1 MLEIILC
8 DDDPFILKIIR
19 EQVEH
24 ILSESISEGRIA
36 CVASGYQ
43 ELFLFLKK
51 HSDVYNI
58 VLALDVQHYD
68 FIYVYIAK

>member
-24 ILSESISEGRIA
+24 ILSEYIPEGRIA
-36 CVASGYQ
+36 CVSSCYQ
-43 ELFLFLKK
+43 ELFLYLKK
-51 HSDVYNI
+51 HPG
-58 VLALDVQHYD
+58 
-68 FIYVYIAK
+68 

>member
-24 ILSESISEGRIA
+24 ILSESIPEAG
-36 CVASGYQ
+36 
-43 ELFLFLKK
+43 L
-51 HSDVYNI
+51 H
-58 VLALDVQHYD
+58 VLPPAIRNCF
-68 FIYVYIAK
+68 FI